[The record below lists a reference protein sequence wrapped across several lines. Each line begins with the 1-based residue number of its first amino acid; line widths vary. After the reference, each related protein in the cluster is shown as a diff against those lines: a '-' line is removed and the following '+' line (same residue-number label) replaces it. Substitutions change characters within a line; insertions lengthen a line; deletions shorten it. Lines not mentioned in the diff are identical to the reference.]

1 MSAGQ
6 SRGLDY
12 RNGTLGAELLRR
24 FNVRKGSPAEDAGLR
39 RGDEIKY
46 INNNHTYNLSINE
59 IYEFFYRKPGRKIKL
74 GIIRDE
80 FNFSVDIYLSDF
92 STNKDIFK

>member
-39 RGDEIKY
+39 RGDEIEY
-46 INNNHTYNLSINE
+46 INNKTSQKQFQANDPAVI
-59 IYEFFYRKPGRKIKL
+59 
-74 GIIRDE
+74 
-80 FNFSVDIYLSDF
+80 FN
-92 STNKDIFK
+92 

>member
-39 RGDEIKY
+39 RGDEIEY
-46 INNNHTYNLSINE
+46 INNNHTYNLSIK
-59 IYEFFYRKPGRKIKL
+59 YSDTFL
-74 GIIRDE
+74 IRCT
-80 FNFSVDIYLSDF
+80 LS
-92 STNKDIFK
+92 TPLTL